1 MKAKVEPKNVEAPFN
16 EDEMFFS
23 ITDKKGIILSGNPVF
38 VRVSKYDYDELI
50 GKPHNVVRHPDMPRT
65 IFKLFW
71 DYIQNGKP
79 IVAYVKNLTKDG
91 SYYWVL
97 ATAFPV
103 YDEEG
108 NIVRYLSIRIKPKS
122 KFFDI
127 VKEIYREIK
136 KVEFVD
142 GIEKGL
148 ELLLKRLKELGYKSY
163 DEFMWNVIN
172 EELRLKKDILET
184 VINKNQIES
193 NETSEH
199 LFDKY
204 LKLKK
209 IEEIFNNFYL
219 YFDAFLK
226 IGNMIEEKSNDIFSL
241 AGDIRLISLNSSVE
255 SYKLGVHGNS
265 FFVLSTEMRKTAEES
280 ARTVREMETVV
291 KETVG
296 SINRLTFNMSLSKLA
311 IYMITEFLS
320 EMLCSDCENEHIKYE
335 DLYDLNSVLKRK
347 IQYIYKESKT
357 LDLNFKK
364 IMSMLQ
370 KVKILIKRLHFLYLS
385 GMVESAHQVKT
396 SFSIIFSQ
404 VNKLVENT
412 KTTIDALHLELQ
424 SIYENNKLMKEN
436 IESIVEI
443 INNVEDEF
451 LKFTQTLARS

>member
-1 MKAKVEPKNVEAPFN
+1 V
-16 EDEMFFS
+16 
-23 ITDKKGIILSGNPVF
+23 
-38 VRVSKYDYDELI
+38 
-50 GKPHNVVRHPDMPRT
+50 
-65 IFKLFW
+65 
-71 DYIQNGKP
+71 
-79 IVAYVKNLTKDG
+79 VAYVKNLTKDG

-122 KFFDI
+122 KFFNI
-127 VKEIYREIK
+127 VKDIYKEIK

-148 ELLLKRLKELGYKSY
+148 ELLSKKLKELGYESY

-172 EELRLKKDILET
+172 EELRQKNDILET

-193 NETSEH
+193 SETNEH

-219 YFDAFLK
+219 YFDAFLM

-241 AGDIRLISLNSSVE
+241 AG
-255 SYKLGVHGNS
+255 
-265 FFVLSTEMRKTAEES
+265 KTAEES
-280 ARTVREMETVV
+280 ARTVREMEAVV
-291 KETVG
+291 KETVE
-296 SINRLTFNMSLSKLA
+296 SINRITFNMSLSKLS

-320 EMLCSDCENEHIKYE
+320 EILCKDCENEHIKYE
-335 DLYDLNSVLKRK
+335 DLYDLSSVLKRG
-347 IQYIYKESKT
+347 IQNIYKESKT

-396 SFSIIFSQ
+396 NFSIIFSQ

-443 INNVEDEF
+443 IYDVENEF
-451 LKFTQTLARS
+451 FKFTQILTRS